1 MRGRSP
7 RKPKELRSSFLSCEK
22 DIETIVRKLFVESGD
37 FSQELKRLML
47 INTKDCIDNRVNP
60 AYITKIRETTVA
72 DLYDQGYI
80 RLAPKLSFG
89 EHEEIKSYII
99 ISFDN
104 FTPNPENPYYRDC
117 TVMIDVICHTDY
129 WDVGNYRLR
138 PLKIAGYIDGI
149 LNESRL
155 SGIGT
160 FQFAGCNEI
169 VLDENLSGYCLIYA
183 ATHGADDNVPEKEQ
197 EEETVEQND

>member
-1 MRGRSP
+1 MRGRSV
-7 RKPKELRSSFLSCEK
+7 RKPVKIESSFLSCEK
-22 DIETIVRKLFVESGD
+22 DIETILHKVFIENKEIGE
-37 FSQELKRLML
+37 ELKRLMM
-47 INTKDCIDNRVNP
+47 INTKDCIDNRTNQE
-60 AYITKIRETTVA
+60 YITKIKETTVA
-72 DLYDQGYI
+72 DLKDKGYI
-80 RLAPKLSFG
+80 RLVPKLQFD
-89 EHEEIKSYII
+89 EHEEVKSYII

-104 FTPNPENPYYRDC
+104 FTPNPENPHYRDC

-129 WDVGNYRLR
+129 WDIGNYRLR
-138 PLKIAGYIDGI
+138 PLKIVGYLDAI

-183 ATHGADDNVPEKEQ
+183 ATHGADDWVPTP
-197 EEETVEQND
+197 EEEDSADAQE

>member
-1 MRGRSP
+1 MRGRST
-7 RKPKELRSSFLSCEK
+7 RKPRNIESSFLSCEK
-22 DIETIVRKLFVESGD
+22 DVETIVRKLFVDDKQIGE
-37 FSQELKRLML
+37 ELKRLIM
-47 INTKDCIDNRVNP
+47 INTKDCIDNRTNQD
-60 AYITKIRETTVA
+60 YIKQIKETTVA
-72 DLYDQGYI
+72 DLRDKGYI
-80 RLAPKLSFG
+80 RLEPKLKFN

-104 FTPNPENPYYRDC
+104 FTPNPGNPYYRDC

-129 WDVGNYRLR
+129 WDIGNYRLR
-138 PLKIAGYIDGI
+138 PLKIIGYIDGI

-169 VLDENLSGYCLIYA
+169 VLDGNLSGYCLIYA
-183 ATHGADDNVPEKEQ
+183 ATHGADDWVPNP
-197 EEETVEQND
+197 EEEEDAADDQN